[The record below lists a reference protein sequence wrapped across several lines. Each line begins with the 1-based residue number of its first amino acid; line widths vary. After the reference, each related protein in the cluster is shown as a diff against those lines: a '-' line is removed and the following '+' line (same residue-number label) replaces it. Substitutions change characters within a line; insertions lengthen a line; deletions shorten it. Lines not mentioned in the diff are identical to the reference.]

1 MSLLA
6 ATKLKATTLLT
17 IYAAILLP
25 MWAMFLVNNLALNE
39 MLSNIGGI
47 HPREF
52 SFIGFIEI
60 FTSWMFHGS
69 GQVGNPNSSIYDHI
83 LGNTLALLGLL
94 LIVGLL
100 ESKPFKLLALLIFGS
115 GLATWVLG
123 SSSAVHI
130 GASGLIFSIFGYV
143 ISSVIFG
150 RRFIYL
156 IPIFIMGG
164 EYFYS
169 LKMGLIPQEGVSF
182 AAHLGGFIAG
192 IVIGYYFN
200 RKAKNEGSTYYKQT
214 FKEKFQ
220 SKVWDIKYYFKQ
232 KFN

>member
-6 ATKLKATTLLT
+6 ATKLKATTLLS

-25 MWAMFLVNNLALNE
+25 MWIMFGINNLALNE
-39 MLSNIGGI
+39 ILSNIGGI
-47 HPREF
+47 HPREL
-52 SFIGFIEI
+52 SFMGLVEI

-69 GQVGNPNSSIYDHI
+69 GQVGNPNNNIYDHI
-83 LGNTLALLGLL
+83 MGNSIALLGLL

-115 GLATWVLG
+115 GLATWLIG
-123 SSSAVHI
+123 SGSAVHI

-143 ISSVIFG
+143 LSSVIFG

-182 AAHLGGFIAG
+182 AAHFGGFIAG

-200 RKAKNEGSTYYKQT
+200 KSKNELGYKQT
-214 FKEKFQ
+214 FKEKFN
-220 SKVWDIKYYFKQ
+220 SKVWDIKYYFKK